1 MSWRLLFLTL
11 LIAVGASALAGMQ
24 LGDWLVQR
32 APVAVPA
39 PGEDDP
45 DPEDTVLDANG
56 RPYMQQPPQPLVNGT
71 LGVPE
76 QPTADANWQIST
88 VSLFETTSDPNVLI
102 SRNRLGA
109 GEAQRLAQAAG
120 DRLQGPQDV
129 LTVEAARPGE
139 GSNPSPIP
147 GQAPLTYADPAMQG
161 QTQNPSAAA
170 TQPGW
175 HQAFQAEM
183 AKCSQAGFFDRP
195 TCAWNARN
203 RYCAPNNAWGKVD
216 GCPRRSF

>member
-11 LIAVGASALAGMQ
+11 VLALGASALAGMQ

-45 DPEDTVLDANG
+45 DPDEVVLDANG
-56 RPYMQQPPQPLVNGT
+56 RPFMRQPPQPRVDGT

-76 QPTADANWQIST
+76 QPARTEWEIST
-88 VSLFETTSDPNVLI
+88 VSLFETVKDPNVLI
-102 SRNRLGA
+102 SRNRMGA
-109 GEAQRLAQAAG
+109 AQARELAQAAAG
-120 DRLQGPQDV
+120 RLQGPQDV
-129 LTVEAARPGE
+129 VTVDVARPGE
-139 GSNPSPIP
+139 GSHAPPLS
-147 GQAPLTYADPAMQG
+147 GQPPLTYADPSLPGQG
-161 QTQNPSAAA
+161 GQNPAAAA

-175 HQAFQAEM
+175 QQAFQAEM
-183 AKCSQAGFFDRP
+183 AKCSQAGFFERP

-203 RYCAPNNAWGKVD
+203 RYCAPNNAWGRVE
-216 GCPRRSF
+216 GCPKRSF